1 MARHEILLDSGTNE
15 VELAEFVLSNNHFGV
30 SVAKIRE
37 FIPLEGLTITS
48 MPGQPPSI
56 AGVFLLRGRSIPLL
70 DLGAYLGLPQNPD
83 AHKRVVVVTE
93 FNKLTSAFIA
103 DHIQRIHRVSWSDFC
118 PLNHYLAA
126 TNPLVT
132 GSVSLGG
139 KEVLVLDLESI
150 VGDIFPESVIN
161 YDESV
166 QEEPSLQQQ
175 RGGCR
180 IFFAEDSAVIR
191 SKVSRMLASVGY
203 EGVSTFDNGLE
214 ALEAIKNV
222 AAQAQGEGRAL
233 GDYVSLVLTDI
244 EMPQMDGLTLC
255 RQVKQ
260 DLRLPLPVIIF
271 SSLIN
276 QQMAA
281 KCQKVGAEAFA
292 SKPETERLLALIDHF
307 CLGTPAPDEGGVPR
321 AGL

>member
-1 MARHEILLDSGTNE
+1 MARQEILLDSGTNE
-15 VELAEFVLSNNHFGV
+15 VELAEFVLGGNHFGV
-30 SVAKIRE
+30 NVAKIRE
-37 FIPLEGLTITS
+37 FIPLDGLTITT

-70 DLGAYLGLPQNPD
+70 DMRAYLELPQGRES
-83 AHKRVVVVTE
+83 AKQVVVVTE
-93 FNKLTSAFIA
+93 FNKMTSAFIA

-126 TNPLVT
+126 NNPLVT

-161 YDESV
+161 YNAAP
-166 QEEPSLQQQ
+166 QEEPSLQERR
-175 RGGCR
+175 RGMHL
-180 IFFAEDSAVIR
+180 IFAEDSAVIR
-191 SKVSRMLASVGY
+191 SKVGKILNSVGY
-203 EGVSTFDNGLE
+203 EGLRIFDNGQE
-214 ALEAIKNV
+214 ALEAVKALQI
-222 AAQAQGEGRAL
+222 QAQQEGRPMDQYL
-233 GDYVSLVLTDI
+233 NLILTDI
-244 EMPQMDGLTLC
+244 EMPKMDGLTLC

-260 DLRLPLPVIIF
+260 DLRLEVPVIIF

-281 KCQKVGAEAFA
+281 KCQRVGADAFA
-292 SKPETERLLALIDHF
+292 SKPETERLLALIDHH
-307 CLGTPAPDEGGVPR
+307 CLGTPPPAE
-321 AGL
+321 